1 MSPVKERAHDP
12 GRPALERDN
21 YTVFC
26 GMNRSSPDYWVRV
39 GGTRE
44 DIPGEGNGIYKGV
57 DAWDRVLSREIKIG
71 SL

>member
-44 DIPGEGNGIYKGV
+44 DIPGEGNGI
-57 DAWDRVLSREIKIG
+57 
-71 SL
+71 